1 MEWLDRVFA
10 YIYWGS
16 ISAVVYN
23 ASLGKGKSTIH
34 NGCFVH
40 Q

>member
-16 ISAVVYN
+16 ISAVVVQAHDPVDLVGGVGY
-23 ASLGKGKSTIH
+23 IMQ
-34 NGCFVH
+34 V
-40 Q
+40 

>member
-23 ASLGKGKSTIH
+23 ASLGKSTIH